1 MSLFNER
8 DFERSPLIMHSAT
21 GMFAIRKGSWK
32 LIAGNGSGGREQPKG
47 RPFAEP
53 WMLVD
58 LETDSIESQDKSKS
72 NPEMFN
78 LLKNELLR
86 IRCDD

>member
-32 LIAGNGSGGREQPKG
+32 LIAGNGSGGRGEPKG

-53 WMLVD
+53 
-58 LETDSIESQDKSKS
+58 
-72 NPEMFN
+72 
-78 LLKNELLR
+78 
-86 IRCDD
+86 